1 MKYRKILLILTIAA
15 LALSTVQP
23 LVPVS
28 AQDQGLFKVTI
39 IAPGNANML
48 RRQWGQIIANSFK
61 QIGIDARVV
70 FLGWAFCYERVLTP
84 PYDNVGKTWDEGGY
98 DLQLIGWT
106 PGLIP
111 EPRQNHY
118 GGDAAFF
125 APDGQNYYLW
135 NNTRSNQLL
144 DTFITTTND
153 TERMLAAKAW
163 QSVCFEELPNSQIMY
178 QDAPA
183 VISPRVLNIG
193 PDVGS
198 GPGWLYFN
206 AQPNPEY
213 LKINAS
219 INPST
224 TITYCST
231 GEIESLVPPLSN
243 SWYDTIINAV
253 IHGGLVSISPD
264 LSDLAVPY
272 ILDSWVPTPDG
283 FNWTFHLKQGV
294 AWHDGVKNVTA
305 DDVIFSLWALM
316 NPAVGSQF
324 VGYYRSVY
332 GDNIS
337 FKWENGTTTTLGNGT
352 RLGSI
357 MATDNSTINIRLPV
371 LANGKPFG
379 FFDPFLLSY
388 ANNIIPYHIFSRIPA
403 INWTDSCFNTGQG
416 TYTINYGGTI
426 GTKVYRGPVG
436 CGPYMWDQTNGS
448 FDPLTQTVTLKKFDN
463 YWNKTALEAEGM
475 FQATE
480 YKIKFVAD
488 KTGAIAS
495 LRIGEVDM
503 LDANYQMQVD
513 VPTFDEEWGV
523 VLNQK
528 GTGRQE
534 IGYNMRH
541 PIFGT
546 GVDTPL
552 GKGNASRAAEAA
564 RYVRQAFDYAIPRE
578 LIIENLLAGY
588 GEPGATPM
596 LPTQPY
602 FNTSIIP
609 RSYNLT
615 KARELLAMA
624 GYSLAPS
631 PVSAPPFIIGN
642 SKTFSGVFSDEDGV
656 PIPEA
661 SIELLVTTDNETGAS
676 IGEKIAVTTTD
687 GTGFYSFA
695 VTPSETGTF
704 YYYIRDPLGATGTE
718 KYVGSLMVETLD
730 DQLTPIYSRLDM
742 LMYLGIGAIV
752 VAILM
757 GFIAIY
763 LGRKKP

>member
-1 MKYRKILLILTIAA
+1 MKYNRILLMLTIAA
-15 LALSTVQP
+15 LAISTVQP
-23 LVPVS
+23 LALVN
-28 AQDQGLFKVTI
+28 AEDQELFKVTI

-48 RRQWGQIIANSFK
+48 RRQWGQMIANSFK

-84 PYDNVGKTWDEGGY
+84 PYDNVGKTWDDGGY

-106 PGLIP
+106 PGLNA
-111 EPRQNHY
+111 EPRQNQY
-118 GGDAAFF
+118 GGDPGFF

-144 DTFITTTND
+144 DTFITTAND
-153 TERMLAAKAW
+153 TERELAAKAW
-163 QSVCFEELPNSQIMY
+163 QSVFFEEVPSSQIMY

-183 VISPRVLNIG
+183 VISPRILNIG
-193 PDVGS
+193 PDVGN

-206 AQPNPEY
+206 VQPNPEY

-231 GEIESLVPPLSN
+231 GEIESLLPPLSN

-253 IHGGLVSISPD
+253 IYGGLVSVSPD
-264 LSDLAVPY
+264 LSDLTVPY
-272 ILDSWVPTPDG
+272 LLDSWESTPDG
-283 FNWTFHLKQGV
+283 FNLTFHVKQGV
-294 AWHDGVKNVTA
+294 AWHDGAKNVTA
-305 DDVIFSLWALM
+305 DDIMFSMWALM

-332 GDNIS
+332 GDNVS
-337 FKWENGTTTTLGNGT
+337 FRWENGTTTTLGNGT
-352 RLGSI
+352 RLGS
-357 MATDNSTINIRLPV
+357 MTAVDNYTVSIRLPV
-371 LANGKPFG
+371 VANGKPYG
-379 FFDPFLLSY
+379 YFDPYLFTF
-388 ANNIIPYHIFSRIPA
+388 ANNIIPYHVFSRIPA
-403 INWTDSCFNTGQG
+403 VNWTDSCFNTGQG
-416 TYTINYGGTI
+416 TYTINYGGSI

-436 CGPYMWDQTNGS
+436 CGPYMWDQDSGS
-448 FDPLTQTVTLKKFDN
+448 FNPLTQTVTLKKFNN
-463 YWNKTALEAEGM
+463 YWNRTALEAEGM

-523 VLNQK
+523 VLDQK

-534 IGYNMRH
+534 VGYNMRH

-552 GKGNASRAAEAA
+552 GKANASRAAEAA

-578 LIIENLLAGY
+578 LIIENLVAGY
-588 GEPGATPM
+588 GDPGATPM

-602 FNTSIIP
+602 YNTSIAA

-642 SKTFSGVFSDEDGV
+642 ARTFTGVFSDEEGV
-656 PIPEA
+656 PVPNTT
-661 SIELLVTTDNETGAS
+661 IELLTTTDNETGAAT
-676 IGEKIAVTTTD
+676 GEKIATTKTDAD
-687 GTGFYSFA
+687 GTYSFTVA
-695 VTPSETGTF
+695 PSETGTF
-704 YYYIRDPLGATGTE
+704 HYYIRDPLGASETE
-718 KYVGSLMVETLD
+718 KYIGSLTVETLD
-730 DQLTPIYSRLDM
+730 EQFTPIYDKLNM
-742 LMYLGIGAIV
+742 LTYLGIGAIV
-752 VAILM
+752 IAIVI
-757 GFIAIY
+757 GCIAIY
-763 LGRKKP
+763 FAKKKP